1 MQNIVVKTELQSQ
14 RAIWSKLMQNKD
26 DQFTHKLEQAVNSTF
41 DGIRIASL
49 KKLMNL
55 SAFSESSVDPRD
67 ILCFV
72 EKCVDERFMYKR
84 ELPSGANKDP
94 LVKYNYRQ
102 QIVDFGI
109 PGVGC
114 LYSEKESKLI
124 TLKIANYLQKN
135 QIPLFVSEAHEGCGA
150 VSVKLNNEFS
160 FTNSSSLITGEL
172 LSQTANSNAK
182 NAANLVKKAA
192 LKNGYKV
199 KTYSKYATME
209 GSCYRVDDG
218 LNEQIAKIHN
228 GSGIIFMPNFLDK
241 EANAKV
247 FLPDKFCLANDVCM
261 FNMIDS
267 GQSFDANHNSTA
279 SYILFCIKI
288 MLGEHGLGTPYFK
301 KTPLTIMAAC
311 DINMS
316 IDTLRAYQVINQVRE
331 LASKDELTKDLDID
345 FDYVILEF

>member
-1 MQNIVVKTELQSQ
+1 MQQLAIKTELQNQ
-14 RAIWSKLMQNKD
+14 RALWSKLMQNKD
-26 DQFTHKLEQAVNSTF
+26 DQFTDKLEQAVNSTF

-49 KKLMNL
+49 KKLMKL

-84 ELPSGANKDP
+84 ELPTGANKDP

-124 TLKIANYLQKN
+124 TSKIALFLQKN

-150 VSVKLNNEFS
+150 VSAKLNNDFS
-160 FTNSSSLITGEL
+160 FKDAVTITSDL
-172 LSQTANSNAK
+172 LTTTANSNAK
-182 NAANLVKKAA
+182 NTANLVKKAA

-199 KTYSKYATME
+199 KTYSKYATIE
-209 GSCYRVDDG
+209 NSCYRVDDG

-241 EANAKV
+241 EANSKV

-267 GQSFDANHNSTA
+267 GQSFDTNHNSTA

-288 MLGEHGLGTPYFK
+288 MLGEHGLGVRYFQ

-311 DINMS
+311 DINLS
-316 IDTLRAYQVINQVRE
+316 IDTLRAYQVIKQVRE
-331 LASKDELTKDLDID
+331 LAKKDPITQDLDID
-345 FDYVILEF
+345 LDYVILEF